1 MERHP
6 PQLADSRTWDRTMTT
21 IAILAPMNE
30 FVLIKCE
37 YYILDEVTGG
47 SNPEDKFV
55 KDDQLLIQIRYEF

>member
-1 MERHP
+1 
-6 PQLADSRTWDRTMTT
+6 MTT
-21 IAILAPMNE
+21 IAILAPFND

-55 KDDQLLIQIRYEF
+55 KDDQYLIQIRYEF